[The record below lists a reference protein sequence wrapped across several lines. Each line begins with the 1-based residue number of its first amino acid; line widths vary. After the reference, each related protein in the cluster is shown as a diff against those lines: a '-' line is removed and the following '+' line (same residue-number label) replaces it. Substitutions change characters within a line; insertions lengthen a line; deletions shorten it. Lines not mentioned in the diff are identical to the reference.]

1 MKISMEFKSYVNS
14 KWGNQFEALGARQ
27 QEVLSAIGGGTEE
40 AALLLKYLYISM
52 PLSDAGD
59 YPVELF
65 RETVCH
71 GLFLREAVPWCAEL
85 PEHLF
90 LLYVL
95 PPRINTEE
103 LRSCRHFFYESLWP
117 RVCGKSLQEAVLEVN
132 RWCAEQA
139 TYRSTDDRTAAPLSV
154 YQCGYGRCGEESA
167 FLAAALRSVGIAARQ
182 VYAPWWSHCDDN
194 HAWVEAYHGTRWRF
208 LGACE
213 PEPVLD
219 LGWFVHAASR
229 AMTEQVR
236 AFVPGTKEELA
247 FLFPDSSPEDLLVG
261 EGMVTELVTS
271 RYAVTEQHC
280 VRVLGEDGKPAAS
293 ARVCFEVL
301 NMAGFHPVAVAEA
314 DAAGE
319 VRLRLG
325 LGSVLIVAAAN
336 GLLGEKLV
344 NTAEERETVLVLS
357 EKPPLSGWTE
367 FDFIAPEDHPLS
379 VVSLTAEQK
388 LLRTQTLCRCAA
400 LRSGR
405 ARQGAEAATEEEALF
420 LSLLTEKDRAAPLP
434 EDVWKDAQTAF
445 QWREKFLPEVFER
458 ALLSSRIS
466 REPLRPWRQL
476 RTVVPEELR
485 KAFAENPAN
494 LWEWMN
500 REIREEKETYQAI
513 PATPAGMAA
522 LKAASPE
529 NRKALFVAFCRSLGV
544 PARLA
549 GEREEPEYF
558 QDGSFRRLF
567 SKEAVGRLTV
577 QAPAG
582 HAGLYRQNWSLSE
595 LTEQGFHLLSA
606 SDIPAGEEETFVL
619 PQGVY
624 RILTVSR
631 TPGGNQLAKQC
642 TIAVKQGEE
651 TLLPLSFRQVQIAD
665 LLEQYELPD
674 CPWHPVGKREAEDSA
689 AAVLENGK
697 AISVWLETSR
707 EPTEHILN
715 ELREAADS
723 VCRAGLQ
730 VHLVVESEK
739 DLEDPTLR
747 RTRAVLPEAK
757 IWCGD
762 FQTDVPALARRT
774 YVDPERLPLVLLT
787 DGRSI
792 RYACCGYNVG
802 TIELLLRMS
811 EMLQE

>member
-1 MKISMEFKSYVNS
+1 
-14 KWGNQFEALGARQ
+14 
-27 QEVLSAIGGGTEE
+27 
-40 AALLLKYLYISM
+40 
-52 PLSDAGD
+52 
-59 YPVELF
+59 
-65 RETVCH
+65 
-71 GLFLREAVPWCAEL
+71 
-85 PEHLF
+85 
-90 LLYVL
+90 
-95 PPRINTEE
+95 
-103 LRSCRHFFYESLWP
+103 
-117 RVCGKSLQEAVLEVN
+117 
-132 RWCAEQA
+132 
-139 TYRSTDDRTAAPLSV
+139 
-154 YQCGYGRCGEESA
+154 
-167 FLAAALRSVGIAARQ
+167 
-182 VYAPWWSHCDDN
+182 
-194 HAWVEAYHGTRWRF
+194 
-208 LGACE
+208 
-213 PEPVLD
+213 
-219 LGWFVHAASR
+219 
-229 AMTEQVR
+229 
-236 AFVPGTKEELA
+236 
-247 FLFPDSSPEDLLVG
+247 
-261 EGMVTELVTS
+261 
-271 RYAVTEQHC
+271 
-280 VRVLGEDGKPAAS
+280 
-293 ARVCFEVL
+293 
-301 NMAGFHPVAVAEA
+301 
-314 DAAGE
+314 
-319 VRLRLG
+319 
-325 LGSVLIVAAAN
+325 
-336 GLLGEKLV
+336 
-344 NTAEERETVLVLS
+344 
-357 EKPPLSGWTE
+357 
-367 FDFIAPEDHPLS
+367 
-379 VVSLTAEQK
+379 
-388 LLRTQTLCRCAA
+388 
-400 LRSGR
+400 
-405 ARQGAEAATEEEALF
+405 
-420 LSLLTEKDRAAPLP
+420 
-434 EDVWKDAQTAF
+434 
-445 QWREKFLPEVFER
+445 
-458 ALLSSRIS
+458 
-466 REPLRPWRQL
+466 
-476 RTVVPEELR
+476 
-485 KAFAENPAN
+485 
-494 LWEWMN
+494 MN